1 MRLVFVYLA
10 LVASVSVF
18 GQVVPENI
26 EILKEADRIIN
37 SYQFEKALAVLEQ
50 SPDTLNAEIIQ
61 RKGYCYS
68 RLGNYQQAIEAYET
82 VVNTDST
89 NTNAFNQLGQLYS
102 RAGQYDL
109 AKELYQN
116 LMSADTTNS
125 FYYKQYGSL
134 LAQTGEGVNA
144 IPFYLT
150 AVGLNPR
157 DLEAYSSLANLLFDI
172 EAYAIADSI
181 LIKALKT
188 IQHPQLK
195 LLLAKAQLGEKK
207 YKSVINNVN
216 ELLLHTDTTATSARL
231 LGISY
236 FQLDKHDET
245 ISCMNYLLNSGAEAD
260 WIYYYIGVS
269 YQQLNNPDS
278 AIVYLNKA
286 IEAGIS
292 NNIGTYYTQLALSYE
307 NTGDFKNAIHYY
319 KAAYENSK
327 SDILLYHLARN
338 YDQFYKDKSSAIA
351 YYKKYLSSDDTIKV
365 TREYSQQRMQQLTD
379 FR

>member
-1 MRLVFVYLA
+1 MRLVFISLA

-18 GQVVPENI
+18 GQVVPENT

-50 SPDTLNAEIIQ
+50 SPDTLNIEIIQ
-61 RKGYCYS
+61 RKGYCHS
-68 RLGNYQQAIEAYET
+68 RLGNYQQAIEAYEK
-82 VVNTDST
+82 VVKTDST
-89 NTNAFNQLGQLYS
+89 NTSAFNQLGQLYS
-102 RAGQYDL
+102 RAGHYDL
-109 AKELYQN
+109 AKELYQK

-125 FYYKQYGSL
+125 FYCKQYASL
-134 LAQTGEGVNA
+134 LVQSGEAVYA
-144 IPFYLT
+144 MAYYLRT
-150 AVGLNPR
+150 IDLNPR
-157 DLEAYSSLANLLFDI
+157 DFEAYTSLANLLLES
-172 EAYAIADSI
+172 EAYGMADTI
-181 LIKALKT
+181 LMNALKT

-207 YKSVINNVN
+207 YKSVISNVN
-216 ELLLHTDTTATSARL
+216 ELLLHSDTTATSARL

-236 FQLDKHDET
+236 FQLDKHNEV
-245 ISCMNYLLNSGAEAD
+245 ISCMNYLLESGAEAD
-260 WIYYYIGVS
+260 WIYYYIGAS

-292 NNIGTYYTQLALSYE
+292 NNIETYYTQLALSYE
-307 NTGDFKNAIHYY
+307 SMGDFKNAIHYY

>member
-1 MRLVFVYLA
+1 MRLVFVFFA
-10 LVASVSVF
+10 LVASVSVL
-18 GQVVPENI
+18 GQVIPDNN
-26 EILKEADRIIN
+26 EILKEVDGIIN

-50 SPDTLNAEIIQ
+50 SPDTFNTEIIQ
-61 RKGYCYS
+61 RKGYCHS
-68 RLGNYQQAIEAYET
+68 RLGNYQQAIDAYET
-82 VVNTDST
+82 VVKTDST
-89 NTNAFNQLGQLYS
+89 NTGAFNQLGQLYS
-102 RAGQYDL
+102 RTGEYDL
-109 AKELYQN
+109 AKELYQK
-116 LMSADTTNS
+116 LMAADTANS
-125 FYYKQYGSL
+125 FYYKQYASL
-134 LAQTGEGVNA
+134 LVQTGEGVYA
-144 IPFYLT
+144 IPYYLKT
-150 AVGLNPR
+150 VEMNPH

-172 EAYAIADSI
+172 EAYDMADSI
-181 LIKALKT
+181 LMNALKT
-188 IQHPQLK
+188 IRHPQLK

-216 ELLLHTDTTATSARL
+216 ELLLYSDTTVTSARL

-236 FQLDKHDET
+236 FQLDKHDEA
-245 ISCMNYLLNSGAEAD
+245 ISCMKYLVGSGAEAD
-260 WIYYYIGVS
+260 WIYYYIGAS

-278 AIVYLNKA
+278 AIAYLNKA

-292 NNIGTYYTQLALSYE
+292 NNIGTYYTQLAISYE